1 MQSCA
6 VGLLLMAA
14 GMLNAQVI
22 PAARDFSSGWRHAGY
37 TGAIPEPARIVNVRD
52 YGAQGNGIANDA
64 PAITAAKTALGAAGG
79 VIYFPAGTYA
89 VPNNVITLSSNI
101 VLRGERSHNTTIL
114 ATNLLV
120 TQTAIVSVFGVVPN
134 APWID
139 IASGYDLLSG
149 TVSLT
154 NVTSFATGDWVE
166 TRQGTNTAWKMSTWP
181 DMIGQILRVASVTV
195 TDPPAGTVTFTTPLR
210 LQYEPDLPLS
220 GVPIKPQ
227 IRRFNKP
234 ISNVGIENLR
244 FSRVV
249 AGDAAMRNNVPSIY
263 FRYAVNCWVRGCE
276 FTNVF
281 GSAVSADYSANVEIT
296 GNYIHHA
303 YEFDGGGSGYG
314 VVLTYKT
321 SEFLVE
327 NNIFERLRHSMLVQ
341 AGVNGNVFGYN
352 YSRDQ
357 YKDEGF
363 LARGNFVS
371 DMTCHGNYTY
381 ANLFEG
387 NCGAYAAIDSSHG
400 MNGPYNTFFRN
411 RARGTSAS
419 QALEITD
426 SSSSQTF
433 VGNEGIGSYS
443 IAKTGI
449 FAHGNN
455 DDGTIKPSGTGSL
468 PDYSYYLGSSVT
480 SPPPLPAWWNI
491 AQAIPPYGPSA
502 DGTVPSIGT
511 ERDIPARVRYFAG
524 GAMTYAPPSLYRQPT
539 NRVVSQGGAAS
550 FDVGAIGRAGV
561 AFQWYRDGIPVLSGT
576 NAVLAIAPVDLPDAG
591 GYRVEVTDAG
601 GPVMSAVATLTVQR
615 VAFPVVASASE
626 HGAIAPAGTVQAE
639 YGTTSNFV
647 ITADAD
653 YYIAAVHSNGIP
665 VAGAAGQGSYALAW
679 GPAYGAGTVSATF
692 AARLVTP
699 QGVPHEWL
707 AQNGYTGQ
715 LFDAAAEADDD
726 RDGHPNWME
735 HRAGTSPTNPA
746 SVLEIA
752 RSSVAPSAES
762 GLDRILA
769 WPSVTGRSYAIW
781 WSTGVVGSFEPLA
794 VHLAA
799 TSPTNEYVHSNVPMQ
814 SVFYRIALE

>member
-1 MQSCA
+1 
-6 VGLLLMAA
+6 
-14 GMLNAQVI
+14 
-22 PAARDFSSGWRHAGY
+22 
-37 TGAIPEPARIVNVRD
+37 
-52 YGAQGNGIANDA
+52 
-64 PAITAAKTALGAAGG
+64 
-79 VIYFPAGTYA
+79 
-89 VPNNVITLSSNI
+89 
-101 VLRGERSHNTTIL
+101 
-114 ATNLLV
+114 
-120 TQTAIVSVFGVVPN
+120 
-134 APWID
+134 
-139 IASGYDLLSG
+139 
-149 TVSLT
+149 
-154 NVTSFATGDWVE
+154 
-166 TRQGTNTAWKMSTWP
+166 
-181 DMIGQILRVASVTV
+181 
-195 TDPPAGTVTFTTPLR
+195 
-210 LQYEPDLPLS
+210 
-220 GVPIKPQ
+220 
-227 IRRFNKP
+227 
-234 ISNVGIENLR
+234 
-244 FSRVV
+244 
-249 AGDAAMRNNVPSIY
+249 
-263 FRYAVNCWVRGCE
+263 
-276 FTNVF
+276 
-281 GSAVSADYSANVEIT
+281 
-296 GNYIHHA
+296 
-303 YEFDGGGSGYG
+303 
-314 VVLTYKT
+314 
-321 SEFLVE
+321 
-327 NNIFERLRHSMLVQ
+327 
-341 AGVNGNVFGYN
+341 
-352 YSRDQ
+352 
-357 YKDEGF
+357 
-363 LARGNFVS
+363 
-371 DMTCHGNYTY
+371 
-381 ANLFEG
+381 
-387 NCGAYAAIDSSHG
+387 
-400 MNGPYNTFFRN
+400 
-411 RARGTSAS
+411 
-419 QALEITD
+419 
-426 SSSSQTF
+426 
-433 VGNEGIGSYS
+433 
-443 IAKTGI
+443 
-449 FAHGNN
+449 
-455 DDGTIKPSGTGSL
+455 
-468 PDYSYYLGSSVT
+468 
-480 SPPPLPAWWNI
+480 LPAWWNI